1 MGKTEY
7 WKLVCNDRN
16 GTGARTHPNRSQ
28 VIAILFSYPFSNT
41 SVERLFSLPKDVKD
55 AKRNQLKYE
64 SLLSILTTKTN
75 ILSSDVK
82 NYADALQP
90 DQKLI
95 RLHKLM
101 TSIATD
107 EDVREMRLDLMKNYR
122 HLSFVGTVL

>member
-1 MGKTEY
+1 MR
-7 WKLVCNDRN
+7 VSC
-16 GTGARTHPNRSQ
+16 
-28 VIAILFSYPFSNT
+28 
-41 SVERLFSLPKDVKD
+41 
-55 AKRNQLKYE
+55 
-64 SLLSILTTKTN
+64 LTTKTN